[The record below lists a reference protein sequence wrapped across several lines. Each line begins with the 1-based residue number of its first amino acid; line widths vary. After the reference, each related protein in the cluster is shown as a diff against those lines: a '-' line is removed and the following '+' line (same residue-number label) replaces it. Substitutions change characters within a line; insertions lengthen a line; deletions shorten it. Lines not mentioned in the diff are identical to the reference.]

1 MSALQDSDSHWSVRQ
16 RHGTLVCPT
25 RSKFTFIPNN
35 PDMIFE
41 TKVARL
47 GRRSLKIDRDIPQP
61 LVYQANDSSISSSSS
76 MMQTAIDYDSISDEN
91 LLMMPTSAVSAIG
104 ENKESMLDDISYS
117 AQSVISKNNGKIY
130 SNI

>member
-1 MSALQDSDSHWSVRQ
+1 
-16 RHGTLVCPT
+16 
-25 RSKFTFIPNN
+25 
-35 PDMIFE
+35 MIFE

-117 AQSVISKNNGKIY
+117 AQSVFPLCP
-130 SNI
+130 